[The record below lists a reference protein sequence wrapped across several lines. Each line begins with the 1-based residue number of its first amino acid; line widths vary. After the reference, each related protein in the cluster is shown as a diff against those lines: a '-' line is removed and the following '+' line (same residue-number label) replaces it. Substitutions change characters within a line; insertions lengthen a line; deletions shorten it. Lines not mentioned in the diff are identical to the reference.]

1 MLILKTA
8 LFILIS
14 VFLFKRLSLENKL
27 KIVSYCLSLYSKVKD
42 ILYPKKEDT
51 LYIEDSKLIAEVI
64 IDGELHK
71 IEIPHHVIDG
81 SFDIKI
87 DGVNTSIFTDGKIK
101 GSEFTSTYAIVG
113 HHSEKSKVI
122 VEDSIMGE
130 VSEKEFHPHE
140 RIHFS
145 WLN

>member
-1 MLILKTA
+1 MLILKTV

-14 VFLFKRLSLENKL
+14 CFLFKRLSVEHKL
-27 KIVSYCLSLYSKVKD
+27 KLMSHVLVLYNKIKD
-42 ILYPKKEDT
+42 LLYPKKEDT
-51 LYIEDSKLIAEVI
+51 LYVEDNKLIADVI
-64 IDGELHK
+64 IGGELHK

-101 GSEFTSTYAIVG
+101 GSEFTSTYVIVG

-122 VEDSIMGE
+122 VEDSIMGD

-145 WLN
+145 WLD